1 LRADYVVKS
10 EGFAGFSPDVAQRL
24 RSLPELDTVVPLRIA
39 DGAVG
44 DQVVTVGGMS
54 PNGIDDVVNLDFVSG
69 GTAGLADDGI
79 LLDDETAA
87 DNNVT
92 TGDTVSLRLSRG
104 TIPLQVRGVY
114 RNENFVGIF
123 GQSIP
128 IVVAT
133 GVVDAGAGTTQDTAV
148 FVTSAPGDEVAAR
161 RAMEDALGTDFP
173 NIDVLTREE
182 FQDQQEEEVNQFLT
196 VLVAILALSAII
208 AVLGIVNTL
217 ALSVFE
223 RTHELGLLRVVGMSG
238 RDLRRMVRG
247 EAVVIAVLGAVVG
260 VALGVL
266 WGWAFA
272 TALRDQG
279 ISVFRVPVLQ
289 VVVFLVASMVAGVVA
304 AVLPAWRASRLD
316 VLDAIATE

>member
-1 LRADYVVKS
+1 
-10 EGFAGFSPDVAQRL
+10 
-24 RSLPELDTVVPLRIA
+24 
-39 DGAVG
+39 
-44 DQVVTVGGMS
+44 
-54 PNGIDDVVNLDFVSG
+54 
-69 GTAGLADDGI
+69 
-79 LLDDETAA
+79 
-87 DNNVT
+87 
-92 TGDTVSLRLSRG
+92 
-104 TIPLQVRGVY
+104 
-114 RNENFVGIF
+114 VGIF

-133 GVVDAGAGTTQDTAV
+133 GVVDAGAGTTQDTTV
-148 FVTSAPGDEVAAR
+148 FVNAAPGERVAAR
-161 RAMEDALGTDFP
+161 RAMEDTLGEDFP
-173 NIDVLTREE
+173 NIDVLTAREFRTE
-182 FQDQQEEEVNQFLT
+182 QVDEVNQFLT
-196 VLVAILALSAII
+196 VLVAILALSAIV

-260 VALGVL
+260 VAIGVL

-279 ISVFRVPVLQ
+279 ISVFRIPAVQ
-289 VVVFLVASMVAGVVA
+289 VVLFLVASMVAGVVA